1 MKKGFLLENIL
12 SLFIVST
19 FIPIM
24 FQCLLIINNEKFNYD
39 IQDEIALIQL
49 RKILA
54 VSYDLNVENNCLTF
68 KYKNE
73 ERIISEVNNNLI
85 MQKGTIIILCDVY
98 DVSIVLDNDLIYLYY
113 FRNDKFYEKVIY
125 KI

>member
-24 FQCLLIINNEKFNYD
+24 FNCLLIINNETFNYD

-54 VSYDLNVENNCLTF
+54 VSYDLHVENNCLSF

-98 DVSIVLDNDLIYLYY
+98 DVSIVLDNDLVYLYY